1 MRFSLL
7 SSGQAGNKA
16 ASLTGLWTVI
26 NLQECAIHRCIGE
39 PPLQL
44 QSGPPPRGEGGGSI
58 VFNGFFFAR
67 CFFLFECKFLEVN

>member
-7 SSGQAGNKA
+7 SSGEAGNKA

-58 VFNGFFFAR
+58 VFKGF
-67 CFFLFECKFLEVN
+67 L